1 MNRLLTSVFRLFQS
15 YSPAEKK
22 LILAVKAIV
31 GSSPNNIKLYSL
43 ATLHSSNSNANNRGY
58 RPSNE
63 RLEYL
68 GDAILGAIVA
78 DYLFKK
84 YPYKDEGFLTE
95 IRSRIVNRESLNTLG
110 RKLGLNVIVQIDN
123 QKKGMHT
130 HKSLY
135 GDALEAIVGAVYLD
149 KGYNTCHKFV
159 IRKLIEPNFDIDQLI
174 KTNTNYKSQLIEW
187 AQKQAKEIRFEAA
200 EVQEK
205 GKYREF
211 EVKVLLNN
219 KLMAKG
225 YGPNKKKAEQTA
237 SRKFLESLHREDQ
250 A

>member
-1 MNRLLTSVFRLFQS
+1 MTFVFRLFKS

-22 LILAVKAIV
+22 IVLAVKAIV
-31 GSSPNNIKLYSL
+31 GSAPNNIKLYSL
-43 ATLHSSNSNANNRGY
+43 ATLHSSTSNTDNRGY

-84 YPYKDEGFLTE
+84 YPFKDEGFLTE

-110 RKLGLNVIVQIDN
+110 KKLGLNVIVQVDS
-123 QKKGMHT
+123 QKKGMYT

-135 GDALEAIVGAVYLD
+135 GDALEAMVGAVYLD
-149 KGYNTCHKFV
+149 KGYNACRKFV

-174 KTNTNYKSQLIEW
+174 RTNTNYKSQLIEW
-187 AQKQAKEIRFEAA
+187 AQKQTKQIRFESA
-200 EVQEK
+200 EVQEQ

-211 EVKVLLNN
+211 EVKVLINN

-225 YGPNKKKAEQTA
+225 YGPNKKKAEQSA
-237 SRKFLESLHREDQ
+237 SRKLLESLGAEDL